1 MRRNFD
7 PRKPTAAGDDAASPM
22 VRIIRNPEE
31 DAQSRPLSW
40 HLIARLWRLM
50 DPYRTKR
57 NWLIAT
63 VLIRSV
69 QVPMIGWSIGAVI
82 NGPITSKAPFSSILL
97 ASLGV
102 LALATATQ
110 LTLIYRQLW
119 GLQLGELV
127 IHDLRDS
134 VFRHLQKM
142 PMSYYAKTK
151 TGRVIGRITSDC
163 DAVRVGVQDVMF
175 VTMVQAGQMIVA
187 AILMGFY
194 DLPLLMVVFA
204 MSPFAW
210 WIGRVMRIRLSVSY
224 RRVQES
230 FSRVTATLAES
241 VSLIRV
247 TQAFAREEVNAA
259 SFRALT
265 VDHAEYN
272 MVSAREGGILMPLL
286 ELTSQLALALVL
298 FVGGYRAIVA
308 NDPMPVGDLI
318 QFWFLASLFFSPI
331 QAIGTQYNQ
340 ALTAMAGA
348 ERVFGLLDQEPSW
361 TDLPDAVD
369 LHVPVRGRVEV
380 RDVSFAYEADRP
392 VLKNVS
398 LIAEPGQMV
407 ALVGETG
414 SGKSTLASLIARY
427 YLPDFGQVLI
437 DDQDIRGATSQSIAM
452 AVSVVPQQNFLFSGT
467 VLDNIVAGRAGAG
480 IDDAMKALRDLGCER
495 LAYDL
500 PQGLQTET
508 GSRGSRVS
516 LGQRQ
521 LICFARALVV
531 NPSILVLDEA
541 TSAVDTMTELRIQRA
556 LNRLL
561 HGRTSVVIAHR
572 LSTIQAADQILVM
585 SAGEIIERGRHD
597 DLIALGRHYA
607 TLHDRFV
614 GGK

>member
-1 MRRNFD
+1 
-7 PRKPTAAGDDAASPM
+7 
-22 VRIIRNPEE
+22 
-31 DAQSRPLSW
+31 
-40 HLIARLWRLM
+40 
-50 DPYRTKR
+50 
-57 NWLIAT
+57 
-63 VLIRSV
+63 
-69 QVPMIGWSIGAVI
+69 
-82 NGPITSKAPFSSILL
+82 
-97 ASLGV
+97 
-102 LALATATQ
+102 

-531 NPSILVLDEA
+531 NPRILVLDEA